1 MNEKVKIKNNS
12 GKYVEVN
19 VSFANAIADYEEKG
33 IKPSNEELSFFD
45 IGEEETYD

>member
-12 GKYVEVN
+12 GKYTEVN
-19 VSFANAIADYEEKG
+19 VSFANAIADYQGKVIES
-33 IKPSNEELSFFD
+33 SNEELSFFD